1 MHYLKNYN
9 KKIIFLLGFFSALP
23 FFFIPYKP
31 FIYINKYYNDGVW
44 DGILTLY
51 PGYTVSLGLASPF
64 LLVFL
69 ATFFF
74 FRIFFFKNIIENL
87 KLKILSGLLVILNIL
102 ILFFL
107 SSSLKSL
114 GASASLLGLFM
125 ILILMNNFN
134 FKIFCI
140 GFLISLFIFINL
152 HALSIVVN
160 GIKFSYS
167 IHGTSIFG
175 IEIYQSLVSYINIVS
190 FFAGTLILKKKF
202 FSDFLNFKNKKIYL
216 ILYYIT
222 LISCFIIIIIAARRL
237 AFILFLFSILVWFF
251 KYLKEKKTY
260 SLMVIL
266 TLTTLS
272 TIIFFINKFFFQA
285 KRVINYEEMV
295 RPRLD
300 VIVDS
305 ITGILSSTRND
316 ILFGKESGW
325 GNVESSII
333 NIFLYTGI
341 IGLLIYLFTF
351 MFLVYLICRNI
362 DNLVL
367 KNNIFYIFFAFIFLL
382 ITNIVINPVSTPY
395 FLISFFIIFITS
407 LIVKKNYTLL

>member
-51 PGYTVSLGLASPF
+51 PGYTASLGLASPF

-140 GFLISLFIFINL
+140 GFLISLFFFINL

-175 IEIYQSLVSYINIVS
+175 IEIYQSLVSYINVVS

-202 FSDFLNFKNKKIYL
+202 FSDFLNFKNKKIYS

-237 AFILFLFSILVWFF
+237 AFILFLISILVLFF

-285 KRVINYEEMV
+285 KRAINYDEMV

-300 VIVDS
+300 VLVDS

-316 ILFGKESGW
+316 ILFGKLSGW

-333 NIFLYTGI
+333 NLFLYTGI

-351 MFLVYLICRNI
+351 IFLVYLIYRNI
-362 DNLVL
+362 DNLVI
-367 KNNIFYIFFAFIFLL
+367 KNNILYIFFAFIFLL
-382 ITNIVINPVSTPY
+382 ITNIVINPISTPY
-395 FLISFFIIFITS
+395 FFISFFIIFINS
-407 LIVKKNYTLL
+407 LIVKKNSTSL

>member
-51 PGYTVSLGLASPF
+51 PGYTASLGLASPF

-140 GFLISLFIFINL
+140 GFLISLFFFINL

-175 IEIYQSLVSYINIVS
+175 IEIYQSLVSYINVVS

-202 FSDFLNFKNKKIYL
+202 FSDFLNFKNKKIYS

-333 NIFLYTGI
+333 NLFLYTGI

-351 MFLVYLICRNI
+351 IFLVYLIYRNI
-362 DNLVL
+362 DNLVI
-367 KNNIFYIFFAFIFLL
+367 KNNILYIFFAFIFLL
-382 ITNIVINPVSTPY
+382 ITNIVINPISTPY

-407 LIVKKNYTLL
+407 LIVKKKSTSL

>member
-51 PGYTVSLGLASPF
+51 PGYTASLGLASPF

-114 GASASLLGLFM
+114 GASASVLGLFM

-140 GFLISLFIFINL
+140 GFLISLFFFINL

-175 IEIYQSLVSYINIVS
+175 IEIYQSLVSYINVVS

-202 FSDFLNFKNKKIYL
+202 FSDFLNFKNKKIYS

-333 NIFLYTGI
+333 NLFLYTGI

-351 MFLVYLICRNI
+351 IFLVYLIYRNI
-362 DNLVL
+362 DNLVI
-367 KNNIFYIFFAFIFLL
+367 KNNILYIFFAFIFLL
-382 ITNIVINPVSTPY
+382 ITNIVINPISTPY

-407 LIVKKNYTLL
+407 LIVKKKSTSL

>member
-9 KKIIFLLGFFSALP
+9 KKIIFFLGFFSALP

-51 PGYTVSLGLASPF
+51 PGYTASLGLASPF

-69 ATFFF
+69 AIFFF
-74 FRIFFFKNIIENL
+74 FRIFFVKNIIENL
-87 KLKILSGLLVILNIL
+87 KLKILGGLLVISNIL

-134 FKIFCI
+134 FKIFCT
-140 GFLISLFIFINL
+140 GFLISLFFFINL

-175 IEIYQSLVSYINIVS
+175 IEIYQSLVSYINIIS
-190 FFAGTLILKKKF
+190 FFFGTLILKKKF
-202 FSDFLNFKNKKIYL
+202 FSDFLNFKNKRIYS

-237 AFILFLFSILVWFF
+237 AFILCLFSILVWFF
-251 KYLKEKKTY
+251 KYFKKKKIY
-260 SLMVIL
+260 PFKVIL

-285 KRVINYEEMV
+285 KRAINYEEMV

-316 ILFGKESGW
+316 ILFGKLSGW
-325 GNVESSII
+325 GNVESSFA
-333 NIFLYTGI
+333 NLFLYTGI
-341 IGLLIYLFTF
+341 IGLFIYLFTF
-351 MFLVYLICRNI
+351 IFLIYLIYRNI

-367 KNNIFYIFFAFIFLL
+367 KNNILYIFFAFIFLL
-382 ITNIVINPVSTPY
+382 ITNIVINTISTPY

-407 LIVKKNYTLL
+407 ISLKKHSTSI

>member
-1 MHYLKNYN
+1 M
-9 KKIIFLLGFFSALP
+9 
-23 FFFIPYKP
+23 
-31 FIYINKYYNDGVW
+31 
-44 DGILTLY
+44 TLY
-51 PGYTVSLGLASPF
+51 PGYTASLGLASPF

-140 GFLISLFIFINL
+140 GFLISLFFFINL

-175 IEIYQSLVSYINIVS
+175 IEIYQSLVSYINVVS

-202 FSDFLNFKNKKIYL
+202 FSDFLNFKNKKIYS

-333 NIFLYTGI
+333 NLFLYTGI

-351 MFLVYLICRNI
+351 IFLVYLIYRNI
-362 DNLVL
+362 DNLVI
-367 KNNIFYIFFAFIFLL
+367 KNNILYIFFAFIFLL
-382 ITNIVINPVSTPY
+382 ITNIVINPISTPY

-407 LIVKKNYTLL
+407 LIVKKKSTSL